1 MVGQAKALS
10 KIRIDM
16 YTKFR
21 LFWAV
26 MLGVVL
32 SGCASV
38 AEEAS
43 DSDANA
49 QSSVKS
55 SYESKKPYDSNEGLP
70 LEENRS
76 KSPAPQSIDLAVG
89 VENLQSLSLAKD
101 SVGPS
106 ILPREYFQD
115 GDSVTVAANEMPLK
129 DFIHYI
135 FGELLQVNYVL
146 GPSFSGE
153 AAFSELVS
161 LRLSDGLSLRGV
173 FDFMADFLSRRN
185 IDVSYDNGVFFLRST
200 KGNDQNS
207 SMVIGIG
214 AHESAVP
221 KTSRRILQVVPLKF
235 GIKLSLERTLR
246 SLVKAKIT
254 PDFEQSALF
263 IEGRREEIIQALDLV
278 KMLDIPA
285 MRGKFIGLV
294 KLKYLDPQGF
304 SEKVSILLKN
314 EGIDIGIQEPLQ
326 KNLVLVPLEQ
336 LSGVVV
342 FATNEMLLQRVVY
355 WSGVLDVPN
364 QGLKKEYFVYSPK
377 YARAVDL
384 GKTLQELIMGA
395 SATDESSSGGRGT
408 GSAPS
413 SARSGATVS
422 EALTMVIDKTANSLI
437 FKTLGET
444 YQELLPL
451 MRSLDVMPRQV
462 MLDITIAEVNLK
474 DEFKFGVEWAAQ
486 RGDVSLTTQGAFGA
500 KGIGGF
506 GVSINGVEGPLDA
519 SFLASNALVN
529 VLSNPSIMVKDGVS
543 ATISVG
549 SDVSVVGSTTQ
560 DPISGERQ
568 TTTAVY
574 RKTGVAV
581 SVTPTINAQGIVS
594 MTISQNISNSVPGSA
609 GSGGNPDIFSRSLAT
624 EIVAK
629 SGQTVLLGG
638 LISENKSTG
647 ETGVPLFSKI
657 PLLGGLFKS
666 DSETSSRTELIMLIT
681 PQVIEDLSGWD
692 KARDEFEEK
701 LKILNVN

>member
-1 MVGQAKALS
+1 
-10 KIRIDM
+10 M

-326 KNLVLVPLEQ
+326 KNLVLVPLVQ

-692 KARDEFEEK
+692 KARDEFEDK

>member
-1 MVGQAKALS
+1 
-10 KIRIDM
+10 
-16 YTKFR
+16 
-21 LFWAV
+21 
-26 MLGVVL
+26 
-32 SGCASV
+32 
-38 AEEAS
+38 
-43 DSDANA
+43 
-49 QSSVKS
+49 
-55 SYESKKPYDSNEGLP
+55 
-70 LEENRS
+70 
-76 KSPAPQSIDLAVG
+76 
-89 VENLQSLSLAKD
+89 
-101 SVGPS
+101 
-106 ILPREYFQD
+106 
-115 GDSVTVAANEMPLK
+115 
-129 DFIHYI
+129 
-135 FGELLQVNYVL
+135 
-146 GPSFSGE
+146 
-153 AAFSELVS
+153 
-161 LRLSDGLSLRGV
+161 
-173 FDFMADFLSRRN
+173 
-185 IDVSYDNGVFFLRST
+185 
-200 KGNDQNS
+200 
-207 SMVIGIG
+207 MVIGIG

-326 KNLVLVPLEQ
+326 KNLVLVPLVQ

-692 KARDEFEEK
+692 KARDEFEDK